1 MRTAI
6 LLSLIV
12 VAAAV
17 SALGA
22 PLKVR
27 EVPFPYQTIQ
37 AAIDAA
43 NDGDTIVVHPG
54 TYTGDGN
61 RDIDFG
67 GKTLTVRSE
76 DPDEDGIVAAT
87 IIDCQGSAEQ
97 PHRAFI
103 FQTNEDANSIVAGFT
118 ILNGYIRIDGAGSSD
133 PVTPGEDGEDSMGGA
148 ISCTGT
154 SPVIRNCIINN
165 CVAEGGAGG
174 AGAPGQ
180 PGVPGDPGDPN
191 DPNDDIPAIPP
202 TAGGPGGNAGN
213 GYGGGIYCDPNSG
226 PTIFNCKFNLCNAK
240 GGTGGAGGTG
250 GTPGDPN
257 EPNAPGGPSGSSV
270 SEAGGGGIY
279 IASGSTATVTD
290 CVFADCFSFFVGGE
304 GSWGWGGG
312 IYYGKGYSGALTAD
326 MTACV
331 ANRGGGIYCGADS
344 NLTISDC
351 SISGL
356 SSAYSSD
363 YGAGIYCDTNCLV
376 TINQCSLTDG
386 SAEYGAGIYS
396 AVACT
401 LTVTGTEV
409 SNNVAS
415 TDGGGI
421 YCDAN
426 GTATLI
432 DCDISQNTS
441 TGSGGG
447 VFYSTGGSLTL
458 RSCQVTGNSSGDGIG
473 GGIFAGNLE
482 AEPGETVV
490 AISKSNINDN
500 TALYGAG
507 VCLLA
512 TVSAI
517 DDCNIG
523 TNAAEYGGGAFL
535 YYSDVNITGCN
546 INDNTAATKTYC
558 SGGGLYCLD
567 STARI
572 KDCVMTG
579 NNAQGF
585 GGAVY
590 VVGPNLPGGA
600 AEFTNCLITNN
611 TAGLDGAGL
620 SLNVDATPTISN
632 CTLAGN
638 VVSDQDGSGGGI
650 SCYDTFVEIVNSILW
665 SNSAAYGREIAVGDP
680 LEPSNPPAGVTVT
693 YSDVRSGTGGAYV
706 ATGCV
711 LNWAGGNNITANPLF
726 IDGYHLS
733 QTEAGDLANSPCVDA
748 GSDLAEV
755 LKLNRY
761 TTRTDDVPDASIV
774 DMGYHYSLAAML
786 CDFDWDGN
794 VDLADLAVLMSYWLE
809 QNCELRDDCDGADTD
824 GVDFL
829 DFATCAAVYSPVDE
843 TPPQPDPSRW
853 MTPPRTVPELPGAI
867 LMRAVTAVDPSGVE
881 YRFLCTQGPGHSS
894 NWQSDSIYLDEGLPK
909 GTYKYKV
916 QARDKSP
923 QQNRTDWSAEASAT
937 IN

>member
-12 VAAAV
+12 AAAAV
-17 SALGA
+17 SASAA
-22 PLKVR
+22 PVKVR
-27 EVPFPYQTIQ
+27 EVPFPYLTIQ

-61 RDIDFG
+61 RDIDLG
-67 GKTLTVRSE
+67 GKAVTVRSE

-87 IIDCQGSAEQ
+87 IIDCQGSAKQ

-133 PVTPGEDGEDSMGGA
+133 PATPGEDGEDSMGGA

-154 SPVIRNCIINN
+154 SPIIRNCIINN

-174 AGAPGQ
+174 AGAPGK
-180 PGVPGDPGDPN
+180 PGVPADPGDPN

-202 TAGGPGGNAGN
+202 TEGGPGGNASN

-226 PTIFNCKFNLCNAK
+226 PTILNCKFNQCSAL
-240 GGTGGAGGTG
+240 GGAGGAGGTG

-257 EPNAPGGPSGSSV
+257 EPNAPGGPSGSSD
-270 SEAGGGGIY
+270 SEAGGGGICV
-279 IASGSTATVTD
+279 ASGSNATISD
-290 CVFADCFSFFVGGE
+290 CILADCNAVGGGE
-304 GSWGWGGG
+304 GSGRGGG
-312 IYYGKGYSGALTAD
+312 IYYGAGYSGALTAD
-326 MTACV
+326 MTTCEAGF
-331 ANRGGGIYCGADS
+331 GGGIYCGPDS

-351 SISGL
+351 SISGG
-356 SSAYSSD
+356 SSD
-363 YGAGIYCDTNCLV
+363 NGAGVYCDVSCLL

-386 SAEYGAGIYS
+386 SAEYGTGIYCTM
-396 AVACT
+396 ACT
-401 LTVTGTEV
+401 LAVTGAEI

-415 TDGGGI
+415 KDGGAI
-421 YCDAN
+421 YCEA
-426 GTATLI
+426 GATVTLI
-432 DCDISQNTS
+432 DCNISQNAS

-447 VFYSTGGSLTL
+447 IFYGTGGSLTL
-458 RSCQVTGNSSGDGIG
+458 RSCEVTDNSAGDGVG
-473 GGIFAGNLE
+473 GGIFAGDAA
-482 AEPGETVV
+482 AEPGATLV

-507 VCLLA
+507 VCLLGA
-512 TVSAI
+512 TSAI

-546 INDNTAATKTYC
+546 INDNTAATRTYC

-572 KDCVMTG
+572 KDCVMMG
-579 NNAQGF
+579 NDAQGF

-590 VVGPNLPGGA
+590 LIGPNLPGGA

-638 VVSDQDGSGGGI
+638 IVSDPDGSGGGV

-680 LEPSNPPAGVTVT
+680 LEPNNPPAGVTVT
-693 YSDVRSGTGGAYV
+693 YSDVRSGAPGAYV
-706 ATGCV
+706 APGCV
-711 LNWAGGNNITANPLF
+711 LNWGSNITGNPLF

-733 QTEAGDLANSPCVDA
+733 QTEAGDLANSPCVDT
-748 GSDLAEV
+748 GSDLAEAFD
-755 LKLNRY
+755 LDRY
-761 TTRTDDVPDASIV
+761 TTRSDNVPDTAIV
-774 DMGYHYSLAAML
+774 DMGYHYSLAAMM

-794 VDLADLAVLMSYWLE
+794 VDLADLWVLASYWLE
-809 QNCELRDDCDGADTD
+809 QDCQMADDCDGADTD
-824 GVDFL
+824 GDTDVDFL
-829 DFATCAAVYSPVDE
+829 DFATCAGVYAPVDE

-853 MTPPRTVPELPGAI
+853 MTPPRTLPELPGAI

-881 YRFLCTQGPGHSS
+881 YRFVCTQGPGHDS
-894 NWQSDSIYLDEGLPK
+894 NWQNDPIYLDEGLPK

-923 QQNRTDWSAEASAT
+923 QQNRTAWSVEASAT

>member
-12 VAAAV
+12 AAAAV
-17 SALGA
+17 SASAA

-27 EVPFPYQTIQ
+27 EVPFPYRTIQ
-37 AAIDAA
+37 AAIAA
-43 NDGDTIVVHPG
+43 ASDGDTIVVHPG
-54 TYTGDGN
+54 TYRGNGN

-67 GKTLTVRSE
+67 GKAVTVRSE
-76 DPDEDGIVAAT
+76 DPDEEGIVAAT
-87 IIDCQGSAEQ
+87 IIDCQGSAKQ

-103 FQTNEDANSIVAGFT
+103 FQTSEDANSILEGFT
-118 ILNGYIRIDGAGSSD
+118 IINGYIRIDGNDAG
-133 PVTPGEDGEDSMGGA
+133 TPDSNATDGEDSFGGA
-148 ISCTGT
+148 INCMGS
-154 SPVIRNCIINN
+154 SPTIRNCIINN

-202 TAGGPGGNAGN
+202 TEGGPGGNAGN

-226 PTIFNCKFNLCNAK
+226 PTILNCQFNQCSAL
-240 GGTGGAGGTG
+240 GGAGGAGGTG

-257 EPNAPGGPSGSSV
+257 EPNAPGGPSGSSD
-270 SEAGGGGIY
+270 SDAGGGGICV
-279 IASGSTATVTD
+279 ASGSNATISD
-290 CVFADCFSFFVGGE
+290 CILADCNAVGGGK
-304 GSWGWGGG
+304 GSGRGGG
-312 IYYGKGYSGALTAD
+312 IYYGAGYWGALTAD

-331 ANRGGGIYCGADS
+331 AGSGGGIYCGPDS
-344 NLTISDC
+344 DLTINDC
-351 SISGL
+351 SISGG
-356 SSAYSSD
+356 SSD
-363 YGAGIYCDTNCLV
+363 YGAAIYCDSDCLL
-376 TINQCSLTDG
+376 TINQCTLTDG
-386 SAEYGAGIYS
+386 AADYGAGICS
-396 AVACT
+396 AIACT
-401 LTVTGTEV
+401 LAITGTEV
-409 SNNVAS
+409 SNNAAS

-421 YCDAN
+421 YC
-426 GTATLI
+426 GPTATVTLI
-432 DCDISQNTS
+432 DCNISQNIS

-447 VFYSTGGSLTL
+447 IFYGTGGELTL
-458 RSCQVTGNSSGDGIG
+458 RSCQVTGNSSGDGVG
-473 GGIFAGNLE
+473 GGIFAGDAA
-482 AEPGETVV
+482 AEPGETAV

-507 VCLLA
+507 MCLLG
-512 TVSAI
+512 TTSAI

-535 YYSDVNITGCN
+535 YYSDVNITRCN
-546 INDNTAATKTYC
+546 INDNTAATRTYC

-579 NNAQGF
+579 NDAQGF

-590 VVGPNLPGGA
+590 LIGPNLPGGA
-600 AEFTNCLITNN
+600 AELTNCLITNN

-638 VVSDQDGSGGGI
+638 IVSAPNGSGGGV

-680 LEPSNPPAGVTVT
+680 TEPNNPPAGVAVT
-693 YSDVRSGTGGAYV
+693 YSDVRSGAAGVYV
-706 ATGCV
+706 AKGCV
-711 LNWAGGNNITANPLF
+711 LNWGGGNNITANPLF

-733 QTEAGDLANSPCVDA
+733 QIEAGDLANSPCVDA
-748 GSDLAEV
+748 GSDLAEDFDMD
-755 LKLNRY
+755 RY
-761 TTRTDDVPDASIV
+761 TTRTDGVPDTSIV
-774 DMGYHYSLAAML
+774 DMGYHYGLAAML

-794 VDLADLAVLMSYWLE
+794 VDLADLWVLASYWLE
-809 QNCELRDDCDGADTD
+809 QDCQMDDDCDGADTD
-824 GVDFL
+824 GDMDVDFL
-829 DFATCAAVYSPVDE
+829 DFATCAGVYAPVDE
-843 TPPQPDPSRW
+843 TPPQPNPSRW
-853 MTPPRTVPELPGAI
+853 LTPPRTLPELPGAI

-881 YRFLCTQGPGHSS
+881 YRFVCTRGPGHDS
-894 NWQSDSIYLDEGLPK
+894 NWQNDPTYLDQGLPK
-909 GTYKYKV
+909 GTYTYKV

-923 QQNRTDWSAEASAT
+923 QQNRTAWSVEASAT